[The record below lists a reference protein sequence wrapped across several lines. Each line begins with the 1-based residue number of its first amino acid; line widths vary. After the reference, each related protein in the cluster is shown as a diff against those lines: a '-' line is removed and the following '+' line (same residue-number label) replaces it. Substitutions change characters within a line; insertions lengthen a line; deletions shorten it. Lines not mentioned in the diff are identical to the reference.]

1 MDDDERF
8 SGSWRDR
15 FPGTEIETRGVQI
28 QVGKSAYSAT
38 LAVFSDFTFTV
49 LAGIPTFT

>member
-1 MDDDERF
+1 MSAFLEVGAIGFLEQKSSLEER
-8 SGSWRDR
+8 
-15 FPGTEIETRGVQI
+15 QI

-49 LAGIPTFT
+49 LAGTPTFT